1 MRHHLY
7 NLDFK
12 FVKEPEEFNKYTDK
26 SILQYCLGAT
36 MYMPGTKDF
45 TEAILTKKYPG
56 LTSMVMCFEDACK
69 IEDVPQA
76 ELNSIHLLDVLSEK
90 LKNGEITYVDLPLL
104 IFRVRNM
111 EQFKHFA
118 SMLKPEHIKVI
129 TGINFPK
136 FNAENGEPYFA
147 YLKKLNEKFG
157 EIIYGM
163 PIIEDK
169 SVAHK
174 ETRMEELVGI
184 KKILDQYKDIV
195 LNVRVGATDFSA
207 CFGARRD
214 VDYTIYDIMTVRD
227 ILTDILNVFTR
238 DGDYTV
244 SGPVWEYFRINK
256 KLKFSELPKV
266 DLQQSLLRRIPL
278 VNAEVDGLMRELILD
293 KANGFIGKTI
303 IHPSHINYVNGML
316 AVTREEYEDALQV
329 LDTSGGVVK
338 STSSNKM
345 NEIGPHHL
353 WAEKIVQRAT
363 AYGVIENEQR
373 YLELFNPIH

>member
-7 NLDFK
+7 NPDFQ
-12 FVKEPEEFNKYTDK
+12 FVREPEEFNKYTDK
-26 SILQYCLGAT
+26 CVLQYCLGAT

-45 TEAILTKKYPG
+45 TDAILNKKYPG
-56 LTSMVMCFEDACK
+56 LTSMVMCFEDACR

-76 ELNSIHLLDVLSEK
+76 EQNSIHLLDVLSDKLEK
-90 LKNGEITYVDLPLL
+90 GEITYADIPLL
-104 IFRVRNM
+104 IFRVRNL
-111 EQFKHFA
+111 EQFRHFS
-118 SMLKPEHIKVI
+118 SMLKPKHIKVL

-136 FNAENGEPYFA
+136 FNAENGEGYFA
-147 YLKKLNEKFG
+147 HLKELNERFG

-174 ETRMEELVGI
+174 ETRMAELIGI
-184 KKILDQYKDIV
+184 KQILDRYKDLV
-195 LNVRVGATDFSA
+195 LNVRVGATDFSS

-214 VDYTIYDIMTVRD
+214 VDYTIYDIMPVRD

-256 KLKFSELPKV
+256 ALKFGTLPKV

-293 KANGFIGKTI
+293 KANGFVGKTI

-316 AVTREEYEDALQV
+316 AVTREEYEDALQI
-329 LDTSGGVVK
+329 LDTSGGVIK
-338 STSSNKM
+338 SASANKM

-353 WAEKIVQRAT
+353 WAEKVVLRAT
-363 AYGVIENEQR
+363 AYGVIENESR
-373 YLELFNPIH
+373 YLELFNPDL